1 MKTSKKTNGNH
12 SLEEAVHRLKQ
23 SISRELR
30 SSILYRGCDC
40 EKTNGLQD
48 DCQRTDCRGSPE
60 CLTKP
65 PTCGPSKFCNGKH
78 LMKKLDLSAR
88 KNGKTKNA
96 DQGNDQENRSDN
108 IMKYMCFPAVIKS
121 PVRCCECKR

>member
-1 MKTSKKTNGNH
+1 M
-12 SLEEAVHRLKQ
+12 VHRVKQ

-30 SSILYRGCDC
+30 ASILYRGCDC

-65 PTCGPSKFCNGKH
+65 PTCGPSEFCNGKH
-78 LMKKLDLSAR
+78 LMKRLR
-88 KNGKTKNA
+88 KNETHKSKENA
-96 DQGNDQENRSDN
+96 NGSSNDGHYQESSL
-108 IMKYMCFPAVIKS
+108 KYACFPAVIKS
-121 PVRCCECKR
+121 PVMCCPCEK

>member
-1 MKTSKKTNGNH
+1 M
-12 SLEEAVHRLKQ
+12 KQ

-65 PTCGPSKFCNGKH
+65 PTCGPSEFCNGKH
-78 LMKKLDLSAR
+78 LMKKLNKEYKAKLF
-88 KNGKTKNA
+88 KENENGSR
-96 DQGNDQENRSDN
+96 NDNPPYKSSV
-108 IMKYMCFPAVIKS
+108 KYACFPAVIKS
-121 PVRCCECKR
+121 PVMCCSCEK